1 MRVRVQSDRLST
13 AGRAAHDVGLAA
25 MVGGNLYGR
34 FAMHPALREVDD
46 PRERGAVLN
55 RAWRRYGTIS
65 TLSLGAVVAGWFGAR
80 AGETRAR
87 YLTDRERPLARAKDA
102 AVAAVALTGVAAAI
116 EGVRFGGLAPE
127 GAVPLADGNE
137 AAPEASDPERRL
149 KQRLNVIGAAH
160 LTSAMAL
167 AVINAAIAQV
177 SYRRPPLRRVAFRRY

>member
-1 MRVRVQSDRLST
+1 
-13 AGRAAHDVGLAA
+13 
-25 MVGGNLYGR
+25 
-34 FAMHPALREVDD
+34 
-46 PRERGAVLN
+46 
-55 RAWRRYGTIS
+55 
-65 TLSLGAVVAGWFGAR
+65 VVAGWFGAR

-87 YLTDRERPLARAKDA
+87 YLTDRERTLARAKDA

-160 LTSAMAL
+160 LTSAVAL

-177 SYRRPPLRRVAFRRY
+177 SYRRPPRRRVAFRRY